1 MKIELYKYD
10 FKVFED
16 NKSAFDDLLL
26 NLNINNNN
34 LLNSK
39 HIINDYEIN
48 NIENI
53 ESIEIDCITEI
64 ITIN

>member
-34 LLNSK
+34 LLNSS

>member
-48 NIENI
+48 NIEV
-53 ESIEIDCITEI
+53 
-64 ITIN
+64 